1 MISLFSEHC
10 GRDGREQELEAGR
23 QGLQAG
29 QDARGHHQDRHRLL
43 VDLAKIV
50 SSYKLTQIYPELIVM
65 IFRCVKNM
73 YMSNK
78 NLQTILPLLRRFCSQ
93 RNDSRNHLM
102 YHQMPVRK
110 RVLEIGW

>member
-50 SSYKLTQIYPELIVM
+50 SSYKLTQIYPEL
-65 IFRCVKNM
+65 KNM
-73 YMSNK
+73 DMSNK

-93 RNDSRNHLM
+93 RNDSRNH
-102 YHQMPVRK
+102 QMPVRK
-110 RVLEIGW
+110 RVVEIGW